1 MKTKLFTLSL
11 ITAAACLPLL
21 GHAQAAPGAAPAQAP
36 GPEMARVLSSTPVVQ
51 KVAVPQQ
58 VCSNA
63 QVVTSTPNTGGGALL
78 GALAGG
84 ALGSVVGQGSG
95 RIAAT
100 ALGIFGGAVAGD
112 KIESNTPAA
121 VQNVQQCA
129 TQTTYQDTLVGYS
142 VLYEY
147 AGKQYTVQMPNDPG
161 PTLAIQVA
169 PVGMAA
175 PATAPVYAQPVAQAV
190 VQQVPQQVIVVP
202 SYAQPYYYPP
212 VGLSIGLGG
221 YWGGHGRW
229 R

>member
-1 MKTKLFTLSL
+1 MKTKFFALSL

-21 GHAQAAPGAAPAQAP
+21 GHAQAAPAQAP
-36 GPEMARVLSSTPVVQ
+36 GPEMARVLSSTPMVQ

-58 VCSNA
+58 VCGNA

-112 KIESNTPAA
+112 KIESNSPAT

-129 TQTTYQDTLVGYS
+129 TQTSYQDAVVGYS

-147 AGKQYTVQMPNDPG
+147 AGKQYTVQMPHDPG

-169 PVGMAA
+169 PAGMAA
-175 PATAPVYAQPVAQAV
+175 PSAPVYAQPVAQAM
-190 VQQVPQQVIVVP
+190 VQQVPQQVVAVP
-202 SYAQPYYYPP
+202 SYAPAYYYPP